1 MIGLKSYWLQPF
13 ITYSRTRL
21 AAELLLHGKF
31 GFRETRLSRGATV
44 LQLAQDENIWTPH
57 VCSLILLIAIYVHVY
72 LHILWL
78 KQGSHLIQIYNLQIF
93 LSDLIDSINLYR
105 KRCSIERRL
114 AISFFSPF
122 IITKQ
127 GQWYLEAWSH
137 FFFNYMTN
145 DSKQIPVHR
154 IITMCNLISYMFI
167 VLKRGIRTCRC
178 LTTARKI

>member
-31 GFRETRLSRGATV
+31 GFRETRLSRRATV
-44 LQLAQDENIWTPH
+44 LQLAQDENIWT
-57 VCSLILLIAIYVHVY
+57 
-72 LHILWL
+72 LHDLQSTDIFIRFDWFYKSISKKMFNRKEVGYKFFFALYHNEARPVIF
-78 KQGSHLIQIYNLQIF
+78 GSMV
-93 LSDLIDSINLYR
+93 
-105 KRCSIERRL
+105 
-114 AISFFSPF
+114 
-122 IITKQ
+122 T
-127 GQWYLEAWSH
+127 

>member
-13 ITYSRTRL
+13 ITYTRTRL

-44 LQLAQDENIWTPH
+44 QQLAQDENIWKLH

-78 KQGSHLIQIYNLQIF
+78 KQGSHCIQIYNLQIF

-105 KRCSIERRL
+105 KRCSIERGL
-114 AISFFSPF
+114 AISFFF
-122 IITKQ
+122 AL
-127 GQWYLEAWSH
+127 YHNEARPVIFGSMVT